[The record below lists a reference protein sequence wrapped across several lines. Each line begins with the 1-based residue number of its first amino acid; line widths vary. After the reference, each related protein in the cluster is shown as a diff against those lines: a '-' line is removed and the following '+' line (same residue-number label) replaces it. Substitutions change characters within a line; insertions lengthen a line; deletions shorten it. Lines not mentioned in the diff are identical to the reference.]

1 MQHGTITVCKEPSV
15 YVYVF
20 MLLYDC
26 NLGRVYE
33 PYLSRVLLQLKKTA
47 DSEAVKSEVVGQAY
61 LEEAAMK
68 LFLKADNDDRSAVFN
83 K

>member
-1 MQHGTITVCKEPSV
+1 MNVIWVGFMSHTSL
-15 YVYVF
+15 VF
-20 MLLYDC
+20 
-26 NLGRVYE
+26 
-33 PYLSRVLLQLKKTA
+33 LLQLKKTA